1 MRDIIMNTKTT
12 KTEMKKPD
20 AKENEASATASVIA
34 NINGTNVEDTTVLK
48 YQESNPKR
56 AGSKAHQRFEIY
68 MKAKTV
74 AEFLKLGGLKADLRY
89 DADKGFVE
97 IAPK

>member
-1 MRDIIMNTKTT
+1 MNAKTT
-12 KTEMKKPD
+12 KTEMKKP
-20 AKENEASATASVIA
+20 EASTPTASVIA
-34 NINGTNVEDTTVLK
+34 NINGVNVENATVLK

-56 AGSKAHQRFEIY
+56 AGSKAHQRFELY